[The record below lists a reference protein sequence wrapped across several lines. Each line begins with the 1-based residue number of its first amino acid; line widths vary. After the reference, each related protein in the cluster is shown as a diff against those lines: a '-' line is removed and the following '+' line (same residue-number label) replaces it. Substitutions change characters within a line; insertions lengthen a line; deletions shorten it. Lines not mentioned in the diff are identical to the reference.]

1 MLACLAFCLES
12 GTDFTAGVSCVIFVH
27 DVSER
32 GKIIVPSGSINA
44 IIDSNETDTLLSQ
57 NFHDLTDFQI
67 ITPQT
72 AHVL

>member
-1 MLACLAFCLES
+1 MIQSKLSKKGEI
-12 GTDFTAGVSCVIFVH
+12 TDYLSRMGDVLH